1 MKILINIEDNT
12 YAVKCTKCGEVHD
25 TEISRLMRGTKKIN
39 CKCGAIYSLKT
50 YKNGSVNL
58 RRCLKEEV

>member
-1 MKILINIEDNT
+1 MKILLNIEDNT
-12 YAVKCTKCGEVHD
+12 YAVKCTECDEIHD
-25 TEISRLMRGTKKIN
+25 TGILRLMRGAKKIK
-39 CKCGAIYSLKT
+39 CKCGAIYAFRT